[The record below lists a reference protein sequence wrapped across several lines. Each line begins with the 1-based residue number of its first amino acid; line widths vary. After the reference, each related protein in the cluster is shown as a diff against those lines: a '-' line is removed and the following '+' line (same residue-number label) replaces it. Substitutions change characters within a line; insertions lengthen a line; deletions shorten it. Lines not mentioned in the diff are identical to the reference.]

1 MIFYNNTSV
10 LISVLLVCSPVWVLQ
25 NFNFFRLIVI
35 PGFLN
40 NDDHIINSFPVGSSN
55 SQNIKVSCIELLNS
69 LFVFS
74 VKHMVNFLQ
83 VVLPRNVGKLIS
95 TIIKLIRTSSWNQQN
110 CMALE

>member
-55 SQNIKVSCIELLNS
+55 SQNIKVSRIELLNS